1 MLETQRQALVQKG
14 QSLRENAKAILANG
28 GDDPIKDVTALR
40 DLALALNLNRDDI
53 EAAKMVRNLL
63 LQRVWCP
70 PAASEVRYRRDTLL
84 AAAFA
89 PGGNNSEI
97 FAAAGDGQ
105 LLFWNGRE
113 LSTVRS
119 LFEKPKPSEQE
130 VLQPGF
136 ASFSPDGQWLLI
148 IPPTLASAANAEAVA
163 QGPAQQIAA
172 GGPRAGSGHE
182 ACKLQIWHWSMQRR
196 AFESRVEI
204 WTSSGFEARG

>member
-1 MLETQRQALVQKG
+1 MRISKQQRWLGICCYSAFG
-14 QSLRENAKAILANG
+14 
-28 GDDPIKDVTALR
+28 
-40 DLALALNLNRDDI
+40 
-53 EAAKMVRNLL
+53 VR
-63 LQRVWCP
+63 

-113 LSTVRS
+113 LSSVRS

-130 VLQPGF
+130 VVQPGF
-136 ASFSPDGQWLLI
+136 ASFSPDGQWLFI

-163 QGPAQQIAA
+163 QGPPQQIAA
-172 GGPRAGSGHE
+172 GGPPAGSGHE
-182 ACKLQIWHWSMQRR
+182 ACKLQIWRWS
-196 AFESRVEI
+196 SRDAHTNLWAEI